1 MAASVWRSHLRRG
14 GHARFRKG
22 ITSKPRDTRGSPR
35 DTPRDSTLIR
45 MEPQPFF
52 FTEKTRTTWQRRFW
66 RCPVSLV
73 DVLPEYW
80 VMNCGSRGSG
90 SVTAVL
96 PILCLSTWP
105 TPGSEWTR
113 WAYLSRRRIAAVS
126 GICTD
131 TVGKA
136 LTSLESEE
144 LLELKQVPYAT
155 RRGAYKTQ
163 YRLFTEAF
171 YPTDTEGGKAK
182 EPFVKI
188 FSNLLYGG
196 VWKFLPTCAA
206 RHLYLTIACLNPI
219 RDLRSFRRAVSQKSE
234 MTLSQER
241 MSEIVRTYREKH
253 PLSLTDLQSHTGLTR
268 PTVIHALKIL
278 RTSLGCGNGDAWP
291 FVRRGKL
298 RPGKPTWY
306 APHRRFAQRMRISYD
321 VLNDVDGFRRFQHDT
336 WGELITRQSE
346 SDDAEWSW

>member
-1 MAASVWRSHLRRG
+1 
-14 GHARFRKG
+14 
-22 ITSKPRDTRGSPR
+22 
-35 DTPRDSTLIR
+35 

-96 PILCLSTWP
+96 PILCLSAWP

-171 YPTDTEGGKAK
+171 YPTDTENGKSG

-188 FSNLLYGG
+188 GGNLLYGG
-196 VWKFLPTCAA
+196 FWKLLPTCAA

-219 RDLRSFRRAVSQKSE
+219 RDLASFRRGVLENAEFALSE
-234 MTLSQER
+234 RRLLEILTAQRER
-241 MSEIVRTYREKH
+241 H
-253 PLSLTDLQSHTGLTR
+253 PLSLTDLQWKSALTR

-278 RTSLGCGNGDAWP
+278 TTPFRLEDGSLWP
-291 FVRRGKL
+291 LVRRGKL
-298 RPGKPTWY
+298 KPGKPTWY
-306 APHRRFAQRMRISYD
+306 APHRRSVLRRHVAYEF
-321 VLNDVDGFRRFQHDT
+321 LNDAERCRDLQRDI